1 MMDWQTFGVIAA
13 VGYLVVLL
21 TGLTRFTGLR
31 ILRNPVNPVNPV
43 PKNAWMVFLV
53 FAVIATVEAQKP
65 TNNVP
70 PNLNAPLAQM
80 QSGGS
85 FFQTGF
91 TGLTGLGGLS
101 GLQGLVNPVNPV
113 NPVQTIP
120 TQTTVSDVDIA
131 RGYALVEEDDNA
143 AVIDVP
149 TNAVTV
155 GNWHLH
161 GARSSIGNH
170 RLDLAP
176 WSFPL
181 GTNRAA
187 FSSFWYFV
195 EGKLRPTPRDRAH
208 EICAVDAPMLAM
220 QGASCLWLSVGDDDS
235 RTLIWDNFFLNC
247 DTNAPVTAMVR
258 LWPNGDFATQSNSLR
273 RAYARI
279 NPADW
284 DGDGLD
290 WQGLAAKPNGA
301 PQC

>member
-1 MMDWQTFGVIAA
+1 MMDWQTFGVVAA
-13 VGYLVVLL
+13 VGCSLVLVA
-21 TGLTRFTGLR
+21 GLIGSR

-70 PNLNAPLAQM
+70 PNLNAPLPQM
-80 QSGGS
+80 QQGE
-85 FFQTGF
+85 GF
-91 TGLTGLGGLS
+91 SLTGLGGVGEISSSWRIEHSALQLQLNAPTLS
-101 GLQGLVNPVNPV
+101 
-113 NPVQTIP
+113 P

-161 GARSSIGNH
+161 GARSSLGNH
-170 RLDLAP
+170 
-176 WSFPL
+176 S
-181 GTNRAA
+181 
-187 FSSFWYFV
+187 
-195 EGKLRPTPRDRAH
+195 
-208 EICAVDAPMLAM
+208 
-220 QGASCLWLSVGDDDS
+220 
-235 RTLIWDNFFLNC
+235 
-247 DTNAPVTAMVR
+247 
-258 LWPNGDFATQSNSLR
+258 
-273 RAYARI
+273 
-279 NPADW
+279 
-284 DGDGLD
+284 LD

>member
-1 MMDWQTFGVIAA
+1 MMDWHTFGVIAA
-13 VGYLVVLL
+13 VGCSLVLVA
-21 TGLTRFTGLR
+21 GLIGSR

-43 PKNAWMVFLV
+43 PKNAWIAFLV
-53 FAVIATVEAQKP
+53 FAVLATVEAQKP

-70 PNLNAPLAQM
+70 QNLNVPM
-80 QSGGS
+80 GGGS
-85 FFQTGF
+85 VFLTGF

-143 AVIDVP
+143 ASISIP

-155 GNWHLH
+155 GNWHRH

-170 RLDLAP
+170 R
-176 WSFPL
+176 
-181 GTNRAA
+181 
-187 FSSFWYFV
+187 
-195 EGKLRPTPRDRAH
+195 
-208 EICAVDAPMLAM
+208 
-220 QGASCLWLSVGDDDS
+220 
-235 RTLIWDNFFLNC
+235 
-247 DTNAPVTAMVR
+247 
-258 LWPNGDFATQSNSLR
+258 
-273 RAYARI
+273 
-279 NPADW
+279 
-284 DGDGLD
+284 LD

>member
-1 MMDWQTFGVIAA
+1 MMDWQTFGVVAA

-31 ILRNPVNPVNPV
+31 NLKNLVNPVNPV
-43 PKNAWMVFLV
+43 PKNVWMVFLV

-70 PNLNAPLAQM
+70 QNLSAPLAQM
-80 QSGGS
+80 QGGGS
-85 FFQTGF
+85 FQTGF
-91 TGLTGLGGLS
+91 TGLTGLEHPAGLH
-101 GLQGLVNPVNPV
+101 GLENPA
-113 NPVQTIP
+113 
-120 TQTTVSDVDIA
+120 QTTVLDVDIA

-170 RLDLAP
+170 RLD
-176 WSFPL
+176 
-181 GTNRAA
+181 
-187 FSSFWYFV
+187 
-195 EGKLRPTPRDRAH
+195 
-208 EICAVDAPMLAM
+208 
-220 QGASCLWLSVGDDDS
+220 
-235 RTLIWDNFFLNC
+235 
-247 DTNAPVTAMVR
+247 
-258 LWPNGDFATQSNSLR
+258 
-273 RAYARI
+273 
-279 NPADW
+279 
-284 DGDGLD
+284 

>member
-31 ILRNPVNPVNPV
+31 NLKNLVNPVNPV

-70 PNLNAPLAQM
+70 QNLNAPLVQT
-80 QSGGS
+80 GGVGVS
-85 FFQTGF
+85 LTGF

-101 GLQGLVNPVNPV
+101 GLQGLDNPVNLV

-170 RLDLAP
+170 RLD
-176 WSFPL
+176 
-181 GTNRAA
+181 
-187 FSSFWYFV
+187 
-195 EGKLRPTPRDRAH
+195 
-208 EICAVDAPMLAM
+208 
-220 QGASCLWLSVGDDDS
+220 
-235 RTLIWDNFFLNC
+235 
-247 DTNAPVTAMVR
+247 
-258 LWPNGDFATQSNSLR
+258 
-273 RAYARI
+273 
-279 NPADW
+279 
-284 DGDGLD
+284 